1 VPARAITHLTDE
13 VEPFSVKQPAGRLF
27 RVAEDAGLTLEEA
40 LRHWSDPAEYSE
52 AEKNRGYRLF
62 LGGYV
67 GTSAYEAAVVRYK
80 AYWDRRQPLEDA
92 LRQKL
97 RSSDLTATALAAPP
111 TIASRREAVSADL
124 WQVAQFD
131 FEKNEVTAVGLR
143 LVEIRIFE
151 PVRPEAKAV
160 TTTAAPIGAMLFAV
174 EDEVVY
180 LVADRPL
187 PAAASRLFRA
197 LLIEFEED
205 ETTDR
210 RPDGHRF
217 VEARELC
224 RRLII
229 EEPALRQLVKRTR
242 ESIEETM
249 QAARGTALRG
259 DAFIETR
266 RWEGYRLNPRLVKV
280 RRSKLQGFD

>member
-1 VPARAITHLTDE
+1 M
-13 VEPFSVKQPAGRLF
+13 
-27 RVAEDAGLTLEEA
+27 AEDAGRTLEEA
-40 LRHWSDPAEYSE
+40 LRYWSDPAEYSE
-52 AEKNRGYRLF
+52 AEKNRGYRMF

-80 AYWDRRQPLEDA
+80 AYWDRRQPLEDS
-92 LRQKL
+92 LRQRL
-97 RSSDLTATALAAPP
+97 RSSELTATAIAAPP
-111 TIASRREAVSADL
+111 TIASRREAVSPDL

-131 FEKNEVTAVGLR
+131 FEKNEVAAVGLR

-151 PVRPEAKAV
+151 PVRPESEAA
-160 TTTAAPIGAMLFAV
+160 TTTTAPIGAMLFAV
-174 EDEVVY
+174 EDDAVY

-187 PAAASRLFRA
+187 PAAASRLIRA
-197 LLIEFEED
+197 LMTEFEED
-205 ETTDR
+205 EAADR
-210 RPDGHRF
+210 PPDGRRF

-224 RRLII
+224 RRLRI

-242 ESIEETM
+242 ESIEETT
-249 QAARGTALRG
+249 QAARGPAVRG

-266 RWEGYRLNPRLVKV
+266 RWEGYRLNPRLVRV